1 MAIWYKRQCLTVGF
15 FLVSLHISAIS
26 ILISSCVCVFSYSY
40 SVCYFFCF
48 DALRMACNASGN
60 VLYVTLSSAPK
71 STPIPCTHTSVFH
84 RSFLLCSSLFSMRTF
99 QSLARSF
106 TWFLFCVLLYI
117 YFFSFFH
124 FGPFFYWCKC
134 YFYFCWYFWYCC
146 RRSYFSTR
154 LDSLAIS
161 HFINFRPVY
170 ILHAQC
176 SYCGAVRIQFVFSF
190 PFFPTLCRSSFDI
203 SLRRSGFFLLL
214 FISRRFLLL
223 FFFYFF
229 VCRFFV
235 CRRWCFS
242 FHCAKYVWMSV
253 QVRIRNRK
261 KEWRRKK
268 KKERQIERIKVM
280 AKRLPQSCAFFRAW
294 SIFLRFFCLR
304 KRVRYFLLLCF
315 SFCSVYFHLC
325 FFFMRCLLNKTRS
338 SDSKIQRENF
348 EFSQKTA

>member
-223 FFFYFF
+223 FFFT
-229 VCRFFV
+229 
-235 CRRWCFS
+235 FS
-242 FHCAKYVWMSV
+242 FVVFLCVVVDVFHSTV
-253 QVRIRNRK
+253 QNMCGWVFK
-261 KEWRRKK
+261 
-268 KKERQIERIKVM
+268 
-280 AKRLPQSCAFFRAW
+280 
-294 SIFLRFFCLR
+294 
-304 KRVRYFLLLCF
+304 
-315 SFCSVYFHLC
+315 
-325 FFFMRCLLNKTRS
+325 
-338 SDSKIQRENF
+338 
-348 EFSQKTA
+348 